1 MLCERDAVDRV
12 GYRYRE
18 QWMRSGRRG
27 ARRAFLGGM
36 DGFGWRER
44 LFAPSPLP
52 DGARQRSS
60 WSLARS
66 RGEIGGAT
74 LILSVNLSINPLF
87 RADIHRYALS
97 SILFARFDICHV
109 LDICEPRENRQILVR
124 SRVVSFLFRFLGRY
138 VLAFF
143 HLTVVLIEHQTGS
156 WIWLFIEDPLFKK
169 RIYFITLIARNP
181 WTKFRSTEKLQSNVI
196 SELLRTWDEMAQQR
210 FRQRKIRMWTGYGS
224 PMPNNNEKKKK
235 YEKEKKK

>member
-1 MLCERDAVDRV
+1 MVSDGGNGCSRLLLFRMERGSAPADR
-12 GYRYRE
+12 
-18 QWMRSGRRG
+18 SLDRG
-27 ARRAFLGGM
+27 AKLEERPWSCRWTCRSILCSARIYTVMHYRRSF
-36 DGFGWRER
+36 
-44 LFAPSPLP
+44 
-52 DGARQRSS
+52 
-60 WSLARS
+60 SLASTFATFLTFAS
-66 RGEIGGAT
+66 RGRTGRYWYDREI
-74 LILSVNLSINPLF
+74 L
-87 RADIHRYALS
+87 
-97 SILFARFDICHV
+97 
-109 LDICEPRENRQILVR
+109 
-124 SRVVSFLFRFLGRY
+124 VSFLFRFLGRY

-181 WTKFRSTEKLQSNVI
+181 WTKFRSTEKFQSNVI

-224 PMPNNNEKKKK
+224 PMSNNNEKKKK